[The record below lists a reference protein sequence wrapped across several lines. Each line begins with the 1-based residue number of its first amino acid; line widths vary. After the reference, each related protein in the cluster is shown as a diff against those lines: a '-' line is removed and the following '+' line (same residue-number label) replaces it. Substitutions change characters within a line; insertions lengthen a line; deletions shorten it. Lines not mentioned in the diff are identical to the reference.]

1 MTLKKTITVS
11 IVLHICFF
19 SAALLLSARLL
30 GGSGKLPETEIVFI
44 SLVADELW
52 AVNAVAVPE
61 KVLTGKKPEKP
72 PVVVKVEPESVIAD
86 VALEKAEEISEDV
99 TPEEVESVVKEPL
112 REELAVGDSLV
123 QEESIDN
130 AVETEVVQVVHAESA
145 SGSHASASPGQGAG
159 ILPGTIELISMA
171 IERVKTYPIIARKRG
186 IEGTVHVSFNIMA
199 DGNPYG
205 IKILKS
211 SGFRILDKA
220 TVKVVKKAAPFPL
233 VASRIV
239 LPVAYRLRN

>member
-1 MTLKKTITVS
+1 MTLKKTISVS

-19 SAALLLSARLL
+19 SAALLLSARMF
-30 GGSGKLPETEIVFI
+30 GGSGKLPETDVVFI
-44 SLVADELW
+44 RLAAHEPA
-52 AVNAVAVPE
+52 AVEAAAVPE
-61 KVLTGKKPEKP
+61 KIPAVKKAEKP
-72 PVVVKVEPESVIAD
+72 PVALKVEPEPVLADIAI
-86 VALEKAEEISEDV
+86 EKAEEISEDV
-99 TPEEVESVVKEPL
+99 VPEEVVLATSETMKEESAAEPVPL
-112 REELAVGDSLV
+112 
-123 QEESIDN
+123 QEEEDH
-130 AVETEVVQVVHAESA
+130 VEEAGVAQVFQDPIA
-145 SGSHASASPGQGAG
+145 SGSEEFVSDRHGHGL
-159 ILPGTIELISMA
+159 LPGTIELISMA